1 MRVSNWAR
9 IVGALLAVVFVVGC
23 GGEDNPTP
31 PAGGTGV
38 QGTVTVVPGSPADP
52 TNARAAVYSSLADW
66 ANDAW
71 VKQTAVLR
79 SGSVW
84 TFTIDQLT
92 PGTYYVDVWKD
103 INSDGQVNPGDLYGV
118 YTTGTLGQPAP
129 LVVAAGQLTPFTMV
143 VVLNKASGK
152 GMQ

>member
-52 TNARAAVYSSLADW
+52 TNARAAVYSSLADF

-71 VKQTAVLR
+71 VKQSAVAR

-103 INSDGQVNPGDLYGV
+103 INNDGFVNVGDIYGY

-129 LVVAAGQLTPFTMV
+129 VVVAASQLTPITML
-143 VVLNKASGK
+143 VVLNTVPSK